1 MRPQEALQIV
11 LVDLEDSM
19 SHADFATVGKRGR
32 NDDVIPVQGQN
43 KISKGKQLS
52 EDEQEEIVTRLKLL
66 SSINGLEAKY
76 CGPLPPLSLGFTVI
90 VLFAAA
96 LDSFSQTQRGGL
108 GSYHA
113 RWSLLFEIASDTVQH
128 LTNKSFITPAE
139 KQPDWYSV
147 E

>member
-1 MRPQEALQIV
+1 MC
-11 LVDLEDSM
+11 
-19 SHADFATVGKRGR
+19 HADFATVGKRGR
-32 NDDVIPVQGQN
+32 NDDVTPVQGQN

-76 CGPLPPLSLGFTVI
+76 CSPLPPLSLCFPVI
-90 VLFAAA
+90 FLFAAA
-96 LDSFSQTQRGGL
+96 LAPFSQTQRGGL
-108 GSYHA
+108 GSYQA
-113 RWSLLFEIASDTVQH
+113 RWSLLVEIALIPCSTI
-128 LTNKSFITPAE
+128 TNKSFITPAE